1 MRTARRRDPARTAR
15 SSVVGS
21 VVRAVGSLLPYE
33 PGVDPLLEP
42 DGAPDPDGGVPDGA
56 FEFEPLPML
65 GQFLVEP
72 ELEPELELE
81 SEPVD
86 EFEEPEPVLPALEL
100 DGGVVEEELDVD
112 GFDVELVPVF
122 PEPPVVVDG
131 VAASAT
137 SAPPA
142 TRPDVNAPMAS
153 TLRKR
158 ICMGV
163 PFLVSWRRP
172 TRTGGHT
179 VRSGSECSR
188 RGTWAGTRSYLT
200 NG

>member
-1 MRTARRRDPARTAR
+1 M
-15 SSVVGS
+15 
-21 VVRAVGSLLPYE
+21 
-33 PGVDPLLEP
+33 DPLLEP
-42 DGAPDPDGGVPDGA
+42 DVGGAPDPDGGVPDGA

-81 SEPVD
+81 PEPVD

-100 DGGVVEEELDVD
+100 DDGVVEEELDVE

-122 PEPPVVVDG
+122 PELPVVVG
-131 VAASAT
+131 VVAASAT

-163 PFLVSWRRP
+163 PFLSLGAGPLEPVVIRCAPDLSAAA
-172 TRTGGHT
+172 
-179 VRSGSECSR
+179 ER
-188 RGTWAGTRSYLT
+188 RGRVRGVT
-200 NG
+200 